1 MAERK
6 IKAEWADADKQA
18 FADGFRLRSMRFLDR
33 KKQTAKY
40 ICRRTPITE

>member
-1 MAERK
+1 MTKRK
-6 IKAEWADADKQA
+6 IKAGWADADRQA

-40 ICRRTPITE
+40 ICRRTRITE

>member
-1 MAERK
+1 MNKRK
-6 IKAEWADADKQA
+6 IRAKWTDADKQA

-40 ICRRTPITE
+40 ICRRTHITE